1 MSSKKNEVIPKDL
14 IPIGDITKPKGLK
27 GELKVFLYNKNSK
40 TLKKNISVWIELGSN
55 NYQPLVV
62 EYLLSSG
69 KYKIIKFER
78 IDSRNE
84 SEGFSN
90 GRIYVSRADFDNA
103 KDLYLVDLIG
113 FMVKDEFGLEYG
125 EVRDIINLP
134 TNDSLIALRQR
145 ISQSLRDL
153 RYFNSF
159 KIYFASAMNIVLP
172 ITSHRKNFLG
182 F

>member
-1 MSSKKNEVIPKDL
+1 M
-14 IPIGDITKPKGLK
+14 
-27 GELKVFLYNKNSK
+27 
-40 TLKKNISVWIELGSN
+40 
-55 NYQPLVV
+55 V

-69 KYKIIKFER
+69 KYEIIKFER

-90 GRIYVSRADFDNA
+90 GKIYVSRADFDNA

-134 TNDSLIALRQR
+134 TNDSLIFFYKEKEIMIP
-145 ISQSLRDL
+145 ISDDFIELFD
-153 RYFNSF
+153 FKHKVVIVKNSDIF
-159 KIYFASAMNIVLP
+159 INKC
-172 ITSHRKNFLG
+172 
-182 F
+182 

>member
-1 MSSKKNEVIPKDL
+1 MNSKKNIPKDL
-14 IPIGDITKPKGLK
+14 IAIADIVKPKGLK

-40 TLKKNISVWIELGSN
+40 TLKKNINVWIELDAD
-55 NYQPLVV
+55 NYQSLVV

-69 KYKIIKFER
+69 KYEIIKFER

-134 TNDSLIALRQR
+134 TNDSLIFFYKEKEIIIP
-145 ISQSLRDL
+145 ISDDFIELFD
-153 RYFNSF
+153 FKHKVVIVKNSDIF
-159 KIYFASAMNIVLP
+159 INKC
-172 ITSHRKNFLG
+172 
-182 F
+182 

>member
-1 MSSKKNEVIPKDL
+1 MNSKEIIPKDL
-14 IPIGDITKPKGLK
+14 IAIADIVKPKGLK

-40 TLKKNISVWIELGSN
+40 TLKKNINVWIELDAD

-69 KYKIIKFER
+69 KYEIIKFER

-134 TNDSLIALRQR
+134 TNDSLIFFYKEKEIMIPIADDFIELFDFKDKVV
-145 ISQSLRDL
+145 IVK
-153 RYFNSF
+153 NSDIF
-159 KIYFASAMNIVLP
+159 INKC
-172 ITSHRKNFLG
+172 
-182 F
+182 